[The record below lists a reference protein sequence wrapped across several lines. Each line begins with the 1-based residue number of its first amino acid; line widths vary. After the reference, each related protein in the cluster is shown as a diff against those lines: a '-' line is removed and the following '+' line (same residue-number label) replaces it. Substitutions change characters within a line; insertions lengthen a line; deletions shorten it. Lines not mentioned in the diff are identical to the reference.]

1 MEFGDFTK
9 EMYLVEF
16 EEYKAGEIIFKE
28 GDPGD
33 WIYVITKGEIE
44 ISKVANNKKIVIEVL
59 KDGDVFGEGSFFD
72 KNPRSATAKAL
83 TDVAIGIFDKEYLN
97 QQYSKLPNNFR
108 VIIAALVRRLK
119 KMTNVAANLATKK

>member
-16 EEYKAGEIIFKE
+16 EEYSAGDIIFKD

-33 WIYVITKGEIE
+33 WVYVLTKGQVE

-59 KDGDVFGEGSFFD
+59 KEGDVFGEGSFFD

-83 TDVAIGIFDKEYLN
+83 TDVAVGIFDKEYLN
-97 QQYSKLPNNFR
+97 AQYSKLPNNFR

-119 KMTNVAANLATKK
+119 KMTGVAANLATKK